1 MPEYSVAERPRPSLR
16 ARIAGFGLRRTI
28 DFAAWRHRRE
38 ARRAERRGR
47 TDQVFRAFI
56 QINVYPRAR

>member
-1 MPEYSVAERPRPSLR
+1 MPGYSVAGRPRPTLR
-16 ARIAGFGLRRTI
+16 ARIAAFGLRRTI

-38 ARRAERRGR
+38 ALRAERQGR

-56 QINVYPRAR
+56 QINVNPRAR